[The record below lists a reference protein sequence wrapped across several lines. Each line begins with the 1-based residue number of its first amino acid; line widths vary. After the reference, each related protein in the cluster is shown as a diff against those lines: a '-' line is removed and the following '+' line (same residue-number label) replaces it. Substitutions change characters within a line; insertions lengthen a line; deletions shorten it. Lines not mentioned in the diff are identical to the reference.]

1 MLEIR
6 DVRCDDWHWLYIDG
20 ELTSDGGV
28 GHHLEPSDLV
38 DAINTYLDS
47 KSDGSYREQNMKI
60 DFETWWVTG
69 EYAEGGL
76 PQYLKDIPEEV
87 FE

>member
-1 MLEIR
+1 MLKIR

-20 ELTSDGGV
+20 EVTNDEGI

-38 DAINTYLDS
+38 EAINTYLDS
-47 KSDGSYREQNMKI
+47 KSCGSYREQIMKI
-60 DFETWWVTG
+60 DFETWWVSD
-69 EYAEGGL
+69 EYAEEGL
-76 PQYLKDIPEEV
+76 PQYLKDIPDEV